1 MSLEV
6 DQNHV
11 TETLP
16 SFVEQIKEKH
26 GLTEYTL
33 IVKNWLMYA
42 TGLCIHLSFHFSRHY
57 FQNFWLLIGK

>member
-33 IVKNWLMYA
+33 IVKN
-42 TGLCIHLSFHFSRHY
+42 
-57 FQNFWLLIGK
+57 